1 MKTSVGIRLVVLGVG
16 LATALGCGHQSAI
29 PVVTSGALAGSEG
42 ARLPFDQ
49 AAQRDG
55 ISPTSSVV
63 PPGAQI
69 PAGTPIT
76 IRLKTVLS
84 SATAASDDV
93 FEAVLDEPIVVNGQ
107 TVAEAGTKVTGRV
120 VDAKAMTQ
128 THAPGYL
135 RLALSSLV
143 IHGEAAAV
151 RTSSKFLKGSGP
163 VRRRATMPVEGNG
176 ALIGAVATSKGPLM
190 GNAMVVADSSPMG
203 VLVSLPRDVS
213 LGQERRLTFRLI
225 EPLPLRP

>member
-16 LATALGCGHQSAI
+16 LVTALGCGHQSAI

-93 FEAVLDEPIVVNGQ
+93 FEAVLDEPIMVNGQ
-107 TVAEAGTKVTGRV
+107 TVAEPGTKVTGRV

-128 THAPGYL
+128 APGYL

-203 VLVSLPRDVS
+203 VLGSLPRDVS